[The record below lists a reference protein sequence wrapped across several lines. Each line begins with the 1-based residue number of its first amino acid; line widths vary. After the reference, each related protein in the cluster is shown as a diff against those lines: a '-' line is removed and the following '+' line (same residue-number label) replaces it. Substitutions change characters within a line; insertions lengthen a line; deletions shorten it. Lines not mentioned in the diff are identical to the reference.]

1 MQFSTRLPIAVHILM
16 CLAVFEGQYKMT
28 SAFLAGSIGVNP
40 VVVRNILGQLK
51 AAGLVQVEAGVGGAA
66 LVRPAD
72 EITLLD
78 VFDAVEDGENLFRL
92 HENPNP
98 RCPVGGRIKEVLNK
112 RLESVQEVMRRELRS
127 VTLRDLLNDW
137 QSGSAAQPH

>member
-78 VFDAVEDGENLFRL
+78 VFDAAEGCENLFHL